1 MSTLSTPRSTPAVT
15 SLRQLILHGLLFIV
29 LMVLGSGLSTLIT
42 MALRGFVPTDPGS
55 SEIAIGLSF
64 TLIAGPLVWFLW
76 GQLKLKLPTLQPADS
91 AIWTIQAAAV
101 YVIALAMSAVS
112 LLRLFSELI
121 DPTRATDWQPMLG
134 AALGWGLIFIWQ
146 YRILKSPKYAPTQ
159 LPSLPGALAAAFAL
173 VLFAISAV
181 TLLQIAL
188 VELISPQPTL
198 IGPASALPS
207 LLSAAVWAVGAG
219 VLWWWQWIVQRVHR
233 MVDEF
238 TDFLF
243 ILLFVAIPGVITLFS
258 AAVLLGVLLPLPGA
272 ADGAADDLA
281 SQTPLLLAAV
291 LVGSM
296 TWLYHHTKSASR
308 PAHVAEAARQLI
320 SGGSLAI
327 GASGLGMVINALLAG
342 LVSDYATAGSTSV
355 LRYGLGLLVIGGAAW
370 VYFFR
375 PQRASDPAN
384 RRIYLVLFFGVSA
397 VVALISLLV
406 IAYRVF
412 EFLLVT
418 TGSGSL
424 LDLIRA
430 PFGWLIATAA
440 VAAYHFAL
448 WRSDRERL
456 AADQSKI
463 VVPVHRPVLT
473 TLMVVAP
480 HGYEP
485 LLDEL
490 RKLPGIGLHWIPAAG
505 AKPEQAKFSELL
517 QSITAR
523 AQSAPSG
530 LLVNIDSEGQTQ
542 YTVLALV
549 AGQETSDA
557 GRD

>member
-1 MSTLSTPRSTPAVT
+1 MSTASTPRSTPAVN

-42 MALRGFVPTDPGS
+42 MALRGFVPTYPGS
-55 SEIAIGLSF
+55 SEIAVGLSF

-76 GQLKLKLPTLQPADS
+76 GQLKQKLPALPPADS

-112 LLRLFSELI
+112 SLRLFSELI
-121 DPTRATDWQPMLG
+121 NPTRATDWQPTLG

-146 YRILKSPKYAPTQ
+146 YRILKSPKYAPVQ
-159 LPSLPGALAAAFAL
+159 LASLPGALASAFAL

-181 TLLQIAL
+181 TLLQLAL
-188 VELISPQPTL
+188 VELIAPQQTL
-198 IGPASALPS
+198 IGPASALPGLS
-207 LLSAAVWAVGAG
+207 SAAVWAVGAG
-219 VLWWWQWIVQRVHR
+219 VLWWWQWIVQRVHLK
-233 MVDEF
+233 VDGF

-243 ILLFVAIPGVITLFS
+243 ILLFVAIPGVLTLLS
-258 AAVLLGVLLPLPGA
+258 ASVLLGLLLPLPGG
-272 ADGAADDLA
+272 ADSAFDELA
-281 SQTPLLLAAV
+281 GQAPLLLAAV

-296 TWLYHHTKSASR
+296 TWLYHHAKSASR

-320 SGGSLAI
+320 SGGALAI
-327 GASGLGMVINALLAG
+327 GASGLGMVVNALMAG
-342 LVSDYATAGSTSV
+342 IGSDYATAGSVNV

-384 RRIYLVLFFGVSA
+384 RRIYLVLFFGISA

-412 EFLLVT
+412 EFLLVST
-418 TGSGSL
+418 ASGSL

-448 WRSDRERL
+448 WRSDRVRL
-456 AADQSKI
+456 AAEQSKTAA
-463 VVPVHRPVLT
+463 PVHRPAVI

-480 HGYEP
+480 QGYEP

-490 RKLPGIGLHWIPAAG
+490 HKLPGIGLHWIPAVG
-505 AKPEQAKFSELL
+505 PMPEQTKFSGLL
-517 QSITAR
+517 QLITAR
-523 AQSAPSG
+523 AQSAESG
-530 LLVNIDSEGQTQ
+530 LLINIDSDGQAQ
-542 YTVLALV
+542 FTVLALA
-549 AGQETSDA
+549 AGQEFSAA
-557 GRD
+557 GRG

>member
-1 MSTLSTPRSTPAVT
+1 
-15 SLRQLILHGLLFIV
+15 
-29 LMVLGSGLSTLIT
+29 MVLGSGLSTLIT
-42 MALRGFVPTDPGS
+42 MALRGFVPTYPGS
-55 SEIAIGLSF
+55 SEIAVGLSF

-76 GQLKLKLPTLQPADS
+76 GQLKHKLPTLQPADS

-101 YVIALAMSAVS
+101 YLIALAMSAVS

-146 YRILKSPKYAPTQ
+146 YRILKSPTYAPTQ
-159 LPSLPGALAAAFAL
+159 IPSLPGALAAAFAL

-181 TLLQIAL
+181 TLLQLAL
-188 VELISPQPTL
+188 VELITPQPTL
-198 IGPASALPS
+198 IGPASALPG

-219 VLWWWQWIVQRVHR
+219 VLWWWQWIVRRVHR
-233 MVDEF
+233 MVDDF
-238 TDFLF
+238 TNFLF
-243 ILLFVAIPGVITLFS
+243 ILLCVAIPGVITLFS
-258 AAVLLGVLLPLPGA
+258 AAVLLGLLLPLPGA
-272 ADGAADDLA
+272 ADGAAADLE
-281 SQTPLLLAAV
+281 SQAPLLLSAV

-296 TWLYHHTKSASR
+296 TWLYHHAKSASR

-320 SGGSLAI
+320 SGGALAI

-342 LVSDYATAGSTSV
+342 LGGGYATAGSTSV
-355 LRYGLGLLVIGGAAW
+355 LRYGLGLLLIGGAAW

-424 LDLIRA
+424 LDVIRA

-440 VAAYHFAL
+440 VAAYHFVL
-448 WRSDRERL
+448 WRADRVRM
-456 AADQSKI
+456 AAEAPTI
-463 VVPVHRPVLT
+463 PPVSAAPTPVK
-473 TLMVVAP
+473 TLMIVSP
-480 HGYEP
+480 YGCEL

-490 RKLPGIGLHWIPAAG
+490 LKLHSTQLHWIPAVG
-505 AKPEQAKFSELL
+505 QPPEKEKLLELISEISTSL
-517 QSITAR
+517 TTE
-523 AQSAPSG
+523 PSG
-530 LLVNIDSEGQTQ
+530 LMAVISTSGDTEFISLASPP
-542 YTVLALV
+542 VLA
-549 AGQETSDA
+549 E
-557 GRD
+557 